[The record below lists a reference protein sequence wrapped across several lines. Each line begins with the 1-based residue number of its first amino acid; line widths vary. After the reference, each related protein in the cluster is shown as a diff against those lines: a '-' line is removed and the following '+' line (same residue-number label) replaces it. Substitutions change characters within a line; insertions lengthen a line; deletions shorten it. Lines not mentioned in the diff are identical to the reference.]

1 MILKTYAVP
10 HPPIILPEVGRGE
23 ERQIENTTLS
33 FRRMAREIESLAPDT
48 IVISSPHAP
57 AYADGFYIAGGDG
70 GYGDLK
76 SFGIPHVREEVFFD
90 REFSERLALALTDR
104 GIFTTG
110 ATHGRGGFDHG
121 TLIPLRFIRQRFT
134 DFKLVLIGI
143 SWLGS
148 DVHREVGRT
157 VTRIAE
163 ELGRRVVFIASG
175 DLSHV
180 LKKDGPYG
188 YRPEGPLFDAEI
200 ARIFREGDL
209 EALFHFDPSILEEA
223 AECGLRSFQMMT
235 GVFDGVL
242 YESEL
247 YSYEGPFGVGYA
259 VASVTPKQIDGDEDM
274 EEHRYD
280 GSKRI

>member
-1 MILKTYAVP
+1 MIIKAYAVP

-23 ERQIENTTLS
+23 ERRIENTTLS
-33 FRRMAREIESLAPDT
+33 FQRMAHEIEFLAPDT
-48 IVISSPHAP
+48 IVLSSPHAP

-70 GYGDLK
+70 GYGDLR
-76 SFGIPHVREEVFFD
+76 SFGIPHVREEVSLD
-90 REFSERLALALTDR
+90 RTFSERLAVTLADR
-104 GIFTTG
+104 GIYTTG
-110 ATHGRGGFDHG
+110 TMQGRGGFDHG
-121 TLIPLRFIRQRFT
+121 TLIPLRFIHQRFT

-148 DVHREVGRT
+148 DVHREVGK
-157 VTRIAE
+157 VVARIAE
-163 ELGRRVVFIASG
+163 ELKRRVVFIASG

-188 YRPEGPLFDAEI
+188 YRPEGPVFDAEI

-209 EALFHFDPSILEEA
+209 EALFHFDPAILEEA
-223 AECGLRSFQMMT
+223 AECGLRSFQMMA
-235 GVFDGVL
+235 GVLDGVP

-247 YSYEGPFGVGYA
+247 YSYEGTFGVGYA
-259 VASVTPKQIDGDEDM
+259 VASVTPKRIVGDEDM

-280 GSKRI
+280 